1 LQPNWLK
8 RENCPPPP
16 ISKTL
21 ELEFD
26 ASLPLEGKIR
36 SSKQVSTKTLDVG
49 NAKVGVS
56 HEYVVDVAPIC
67 KPKYGK
73 VNIFIT

>member
-1 LQPNWLK
+1 
-8 RENCPPPP
+8 
-16 ISKTL
+16 
-21 ELEFD
+21 
-26 ASLPLEGKIR
+26 LPLEGGIR
-36 SSKQVSTKTLDVG
+36 SSKQVSTQTLDVG

-67 KPKYGK
+67 KQKYDK